1 MAGGSLERPAHK
13 YLREP
18 VPIFFPVAE
27 QLPESSVHLRV
38 RTALYLLLERELRG
52 KAFVGSDQFV
62 YWNPTDPKQCL
73 APDVMVRLGMPSTPL
88 PSFKTW
94 KHGAPHVAVEIV
106 SPSDSRDDDW
116 NDKLERYRRCG
127 VAELVR
133 VNPESEA
140 PSLTLWDLV
149 EGDLVERDL
158 AGGGSRW
165 SPALGAYWVLIPDT
179 ELRCI
184 LRLARD
190 PEGTDLW
197 PTTEELLARERAEKE
212 AARAEKEAA
221 RAEKELASAEKEAAL
236 ARIAEL
242 ERQLRERKS

>member
-1 MAGGSLERPAHK
+1 MAGGSLERPPHG

-27 QLPESSVHLRV
+27 QVPESSVHLRV

-52 KAFVGSDQFV
+52 RAFVGSDQFL
-62 YWNPTDPKQCL
+62 YWNPIDPKQCL
-73 APDVMVRLGMPSTPL
+73 APDVMVRIGMASAPVR
-88 PSFKTW
+88 SFKTW

-116 NDKLERYRRCG
+116 NGKLERYRRCG

-133 VNPESEA
+133 VNPEAEV
-140 PSLTLWDLV
+140 PTLTLWDLV

-158 AGGGSRW
+158 SGGGSRW
-165 SPALGAYWVLIPDT
+165 SAALGAHWVLLPDA
-179 ELRCI
+179 ELGCV
-184 LRLARD
+184 LRLSRD
-190 PEGTDLW
+190 PEGRDLW
-197 PTTEELLARERAEKE
+197 PTAEELLARERAEKE
-212 AARAEKEAA
+212 AAS
-221 RAEKELASAEKEAAL
+221 AEKELANAEKEAAL

-242 ERQLRERKS
+242 ERQLRERKA